1 LSATT
6 GGSAMEGGNMSKL
19 TGVDRPDVDEE
30 VLTLGTVPDCFG
42 DKPVLV
48 RAYTRTRFGD
58 RSM

>member
-1 LSATT
+1 MLT
-6 GGSAMEGGNMSKL
+6 GDSVSVSGNTSER
-19 TGVDRPDVDEE
+19 TGVDHPDEDEE

>member
-1 LSATT
+1 MLT
-6 GGSAMEGGNMSKL
+6 GDSVSVSGNTSKL
-19 TGVDRPDVDEE
+19 TDVDRPDVDEE

>member
-1 LSATT
+1 
-6 GGSAMEGGNMSKL
+6 MESGNTSGL
-19 TGVDRPDVDEE
+19 TDVDRPDEDEDEDEE

>member
-1 LSATT
+1 MLT
-6 GGSAMEGGNMSKL
+6 GDSVSVSGNMSKL

>member
-1 LSATT
+1 MLT
-6 GGSAMEGGNMSKL
+6 GDSVSVSGNTSER
-19 TGVDRPDVDEE
+19 TGVDRPDEDEE